1 MRYLKVPVT
10 SVYDKS
16 EGTVPFMA
24 KLGAVNRYLAG
35 EEAGSSAIVT
45 ENGFKFRVNWETG
58 QKTGFFIDQ
67 RDSRSLL
74 RNYSEG
80 RKVLNMFGYT
90 GGFSVYAM
98 SQCCTGAHR

>member
-1 MRYLKVPVT
+1 MLKGTVT

-35 EEAGSSAIVT
+35 EDAGNGAIVT

-67 RDSRSLL
+67 RDS
-74 RNYSEG
+74 G
-80 RKVLNMFGYT
+80 Q
-90 GGFSVYAM
+90 A
-98 SQCCTGAHR
+98 C